1 MKWRPMAAILH
12 RTELKLLSP
21 PKLNHLLQLCSNS
34 NCLNQGKIVHQQIIV
49 YGHNYNPFMITK
61 LVQMY
66 TDCDDLVSASNLFD
80 RMPQPNVFAWTSF
93 LKFHARHEM
102 HNQCV
107 KAYNEMKRTG
117 VLPDN
122 YVFPKVLKACA
133 QLLNFKAGILVHK
146 DVIVCGY
153 ECNLQVCNSLVD
165 MYAKC
170 MDVKSARRVFDEMVD
185 RDLWTW
191 NSMISGYVS
200 NGLLDLAVEM
210 LNSMTL
216 NGFEPD
222 VVTWNTVM
230 DAYCRMGLCD
240 EAWKIFE
247 HIKEPS
253 IISWTIL
260 ISGYSRI
267 GKQEVSLRIFRDM
280 MNCGASADSNS
291 LSSVLVSCRHLGALM
306 CGKEIHSYGVKTE
319 SGIGFYSSAGPALL
333 TMYAKHGRIQDARN
347 VFELMDKCDVVSWNA
362 MFVGLIDLGLRHFA
376 LEYFRNMQRMGIKV
390 DQTTLSVVLPACD
403 LKSGKE
409 IHSFV
414 TKSSFGFVVPV
425 CNALIHMYSKCGCI
439 TSASSVFSNMFTK
452 DIVSW
457 NTMIGGFAMH
467 GLGHDAL
474 TLLQEMNRSGIIP
487 DSVTF
492 TSALAA
498 CSHSGLID
506 EGLALFNSMSR
517 DSGFAIRME
526 HFSCVVDM
534 LARAGRLE
542 EAVEF
547 ICGMPGEPDKHIW
560 GALLTA
566 SLAHQNV
573 DLGKLAS
580 EQLIT
585 LEPEN
590 AGHYVTLS
598 NMYAGAG
605 RWDDAVNVRKQM
617 ESKGLV
623 KLSGQSWIENEN

>member
-1 MKWRPMAAILH
+1 
-12 RTELKLLSP
+12 
-21 PKLNHLLQLCSNS
+21 
-34 NCLNQGKIVHQQIIV
+34 
-49 YGHNYNPFMITK
+49 
-61 LVQMY
+61 MY

-93 LKFHARHEM
+93 FTFYARHGM
-102 HNQCV
+102 HNQSV
-107 KAYNEMKRTG
+107 MTYNEMKRTS

-133 QLLNFKAGILVHK
+133 QLLNFKVGILVHK

-170 MDVKSARRVFDEMVD
+170 MDVKSARRVFDEMVE

-210 LNSMTL
+210 LNSMRL
-216 NGFEPD
+216 DGFEPD

-267 GKQEVSLRIFRDM
+267 GKHGASLRIFRDM
-280 MNCGASADSNS
+280 LNYGASADSNS

-319 SGIGFYSSAGPALL
+319 TGIGFYSSAGPALL

-347 VFELMDKCDVVSWNA
+347 VFELMDKYDVVSWNA
-362 MFVGLIDLGLRHFA
+362 MFVGLIDLGLRHLA

-390 DQTTLSVVLPACD
+390 DQTTLSAVLPACD

-414 TKSSFGFVVPV
+414 TKSSFSLVVPV

-439 TSASSVFSNMFTK
+439 ASASTVFSNMFTK

-474 TLLQEMNRSGIIP
+474 KLLQEMKRSGFSP

-506 EGLALFNSMSR
+506 KGLELFNSMTTL
-517 DSGFAIRME
+517 RME

-547 ICGMPGEPDKHIW
+547 IRGLPGEPNKHIW

-566 SLAHQNV
+566 SLARQNV

-598 NMYAGAG
+598 NIYAGAG

-623 KLSGQSWIENEN
+623 KPSGQSWIENGN